1 MSKNFKK
8 YILEKIGAT
17 ESQYKEIEHL
27 VYSLKVKKGTI
38 ILKEDQICDRAFFVC
53 KGLLRSYTIDETGKE
68 HIIQFASE
76 NWWIADRSSF
86 YFNEPSYLSIDA
98 IEDTEVIYIKKEFL
112 EKAETLFKTF
122 DMFNTLALQNN
133 IRQMQKRINYLLGAT
148 AEKKYL
154 DFIETHREI
163 TLRVPLQMIASYL
176 GIAPESLSRVRKEL
190 ANKNFKPN

>member
-1 MSKNFKK
+1 MPENFKK

-38 ILKEDQICDRAFFVC
+38 ILKENQICDRAFFVC
-53 KGLLRSYTIDETGKE
+53 KGLLRSYTVDETGKE

-86 YFNEPSYLSIDA
+86 YFNEPSDLFIDA
-98 IEDTEVIYIKKEFL
+98 IEDTELIYIQKEFL

-154 DFIETHREI
+154 DFIETHRKI
-163 TLRVPLQMIASYL
+163 TLRLPLQMIASYL
-176 GIAPESLSRVRKEL
+176 GMAPESLSRVRKEL

>member
-1 MSKNFKK
+1 MSENFKE
-8 YILEKIGAT
+8 YILEKICVT

-27 VYSLKVKKGTI
+27 VYSLKVKKGAI
-38 ILKEDQICDRAFFVC
+38 ILKENQICDKAFFVC
-53 KGLLRSYTIDETGKE
+53 KGLLRSYTVDKMGKE

-86 YFNEPSYLSIDA
+86 YFDEPSDLFIDA
-98 IEDTEVIYIKKEFL
+98 IEDTELVYIQKEFL
-112 EKAETLFKTF
+112 EKAETLFENF
-122 DMFNTLALQNN
+122 YAFNTLALQNN

-154 DFIETHREI
+154 DFIETHRKI
-163 TLRVPLQMIASYL
+163 TLRLPLQMIASYL

-190 ANKNFKPN
+190 ANKNFKSN